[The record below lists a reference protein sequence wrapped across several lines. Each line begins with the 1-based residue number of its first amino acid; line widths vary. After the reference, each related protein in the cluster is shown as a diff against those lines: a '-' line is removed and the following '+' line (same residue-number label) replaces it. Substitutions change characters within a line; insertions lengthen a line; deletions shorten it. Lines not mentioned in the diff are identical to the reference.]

1 MTTSSLSVTPSSMR
15 PRYRPALD
23 QVRARLAGGAAITI
37 ASSYA
42 AVAMRDRGPAW
53 AIGDAIVP
61 LLCWLTAV
69 DLTDRYRHKY
79 PYRYYTYLLASHAK
93 GLAVM
98 LLVAGAVWVVGFVA
112 ASDLPTVGLALGITV
127 AADLALSLP
136 RLSVSLPT
144 PAAKDHADH
153 APANREDTEAAIEPV
168 DTRAILAHLATQDL
182 PQTTAEMLRQHLPT
196 TVGGIDTY
204 AVVDDLSVPGR
215 DPVRAALGL
224 LVGRRSLNHVQRLN
238 NYLREATH
246 RIAKGGYIAA
256 EYLPM
261 EAVLAGMRERYPRLL
276 YVVAYANYFIRY
288 RALPKIPAL
297 DRLYFHPMLAWFDR
311 FLQLAGHGRNRSLS
325 RAEVW
330 GRLAYYGFEVIH
342 ESSGPGPRVVLA
354 QRMTEPV
361 ANRKPSF
368 YAIVALEKVGLDG
381 EVIRLH
387 KVRSMYPFSEFLQKK
402 IFQSHGLSN
411 TGKFRN
417 DFRLTDYGP
426 MIRRSWIDEI
436 PGLIDWLRGDI
447 KLVGMRA
454 TSPHYLSL
462 YPKDV
467 YNLYVQVKPG
477 LIPPIFDEKTTGFDQ
492 IVSIE
497 RTYLTR
503 YLTAPIRTDIQYFWY
518 TFRDIFLRR
527 VRSS

>member
-1 MTTSSLSVTPSSMR
+1 MANR
-15 PRYRPALD
+15 HDA
-23 QVRARLAGGAAITI
+23 GAAI
-37 ASSYA
+37 A
-42 AVAMRDRGPAW
+42 
-53 AIGDAIVP
+53 
-61 LLCWLTAV
+61 
-69 DLTDRYRHKY
+69 
-79 PYRYYTYLLASHAK
+79 
-93 GLAVM
+93 
-98 LLVAGAVWVVGFVA
+98 
-112 ASDLPTVGLALGITV
+112 
-127 AADLALSLP
+127 
-136 RLSVSLPT
+136 
-144 PAAKDHADH
+144 
-153 APANREDTEAAIEPV
+153 PV
-168 DTRAILAHLATQDL
+168 DTRAILGYLATRDL
-182 PQTTAEMLRQHLPT
+182 PQTTLAVLREHLPT
-196 TVGGIDTY
+196 TGGGSDAC

-215 DPVRAALGL
+215 DPARAGLGL
-224 LVGRRSLNHVQRLN
+224 LVGRRSLNQVQRLN
-238 NYLREATH
+238 NYLREATN
-246 RIAKGGYIAA
+246 RVAKGGYFAA

-261 EAVLAGMRERYPRLL
+261 EVVLAGMRQRYPRRL
-276 YVVAYANYFIRY
+276 YVLAYVGYFVLY
-288 RALPKIPAL
+288 RALPKVPVV

-311 FLQLAGHGRNRSLS
+311 FLQHVGHGRNRSLS

-342 ESSGPGPRVVLA
+342 ESSGPGPRVILA

-361 ANRKPSF
+361 ANRQPSF

-381 EVIRLH
+381 EAIRLH

-402 IFQSHGLSN
+402 IFESHGLSN

-426 MIRRSWIDEI
+426 LIRRSWIDEI
-436 PGLIDWLRGDI
+436 PGLIDWLRGDL

-454 TSPHYLSL
+454 TSPHFLSL

-477 LIPPIFDEKTTGFDQ
+477 LIPPIFDEKTTGFAQ

-497 RTYLTR
+497 RAYLTR
-503 YLTAPIRTDIQYFWY
+503 YLSAPIRTDIQYFWY